1 MNNFWVEWNKWMRQ
15 AAWMLFLF
23 AICLTTE
30 KSFQTYQQAK
40 GTAISDY
47 LSHYHNIEIPPE
59 QAMHFDIEV
68 TQWEV
73 SIDNLKIFGSW
84 ENGKKRNGGKW

>member
-1 MNNFWVEWNKWMRQ
+1 MNNFWSEWNKWMRQ
-15 AAWMLFLF
+15 AAWMLFIAVLF
-23 AICLTTE
+23 LVGI
-30 KSFQTYQQAK
+30 KSFDAYQFKK
-40 GTAISDY
+40 GAAISGY

-59 QAMHFDIEV
+59 QAMYFDIEV

-73 SIDNLKIFGSW
+73 SIDNLEIFGSW